1 MALAMQNILPDEDES
16 VHESSISRSIAGRR
30 SREFG
35 DMFESWI
42 LRGCDWYWDKGIAY
56 IEKTP
61 EPMHPIKAYGDRRR
75 GQFIAVYTKQAQP
88 DFKGTLCDGSTIVF
102 DAKSTGTDT
111 LRQSIVTEEQRED
124 FDRYEKMGA
133 RCYIIA
139 TLGFTDFYR
148 IPWGA
153 WKSGPDRLG
162 RKHFKRAD
170 LEPYRIRCKNSA
182 VLFLEGIEL

>member
-111 LRQSIVTEEQRED
+111 FRQSS
-124 FDRYEKMGA
+124 M
-133 RCYIIA
+133 
-139 TLGFTDFYR
+139 
-148 IPWGA
+148 P
-153 WKSGPDRLG
+153 
-162 RKHFKRAD
+162 
-170 LEPYRIRCKNSA
+170 
-182 VLFLEGIEL
+182 